1 MNRTTFSAFAVALL
15 VCSTPVLADDAALKS
30 MLHSFQ
36 PEGQATLERLYQDET
51 QSTCSTYRPGKPI
64 PKAVSGRI
72 EKINMQMITYP
83 AKLMG
88 DWRSG
93 ERIAQSG
100 IGMQY
105 SDDYKRGA
113 GANCYAC
120 HQLSPQELSFGTI
133 GPSLRNFGKQRG
145 TSEAIVKYTYGKIY
159 NAHAYSACTNMPRF
173 GANGILTQA
182 QIADLTALL
191 LDPESPVNK

>member
-1 MNRTTFSAFAVALL
+1 MKKFFGMTAAAGLLALSAAAG
-15 VCSTPVLADDAALKS
+15 ADDALNV
-30 MLHSFQ
+30 MLHSFK
-36 PEGQATLERLYQDET
+36 PEGQASLERLYQDET
-51 QSTCSTYRPGKPI
+51 QATCSKYRPGKAI
-64 PKAVSGRI
+64 PKSVAARV
-72 EKINMQMITYP
+72 EKINMQTIDYP
-83 AKLMG
+83 QKLMG
-88 DWRSG
+88 DWRVG

-133 GPSLRNFGKQRG
+133 GPSLRNFGKLRG
-145 TSEAIVKYTYGKIY
+145 TGEAIVKYTYGKIY
-159 NAHAYSACTNMPRF
+159 NAHAYNACSNMPRF
-173 GANGILTQA
+173 GASGILTKA

-191 LDPESPVNK
+191 LDPNSPVNK

>member
-1 MNRTTFSAFAVALL
+1 MKKIFSAVAAAG
-15 VCSTPVLADDAALKS
+15 VLAFSGAVQAGDELDV
-30 MLHSFQ
+30 MLRSFK

-51 QSTCSTYRPGKPI
+51 QATCSKYRPGKAI
-64 PKAVSGRI
+64 PKAVAERVQ
-72 EKINMQMITYP
+72 KINRQLIEYP
-83 AKLMG
+83 QKLMG

-105 SDDYKRGA
+105 SDDYRRGA

-120 HQLSPQELSFGTI
+120 HQLSPQEVSFGTI
-133 GPSLRNFGKQRG
+133 GPSLRNFGKLRG
-145 TSEAIVKYTYGKIY
+145 NSEAIVKYTYGKIY

-191 LDPESPVNK
+191 LDPNSPVNK

>member
-1 MNRTTFSAFAVALL
+1 MKALFSTLAVSFTVFAAPAF
-15 VCSTPVLADDAALKS
+15 ADDAALKS
-30 MLHSFQ
+30 MLHSFK
-36 PEGQATLERLYQDET
+36 PECQATLERLYQDET
-51 QSTCSTYRPGKPI
+51 QATCSKYRPGTPI
-64 PKAVSGRI
+64 PKAVSARI
-72 EKINMQMITYP
+72 EKLNMQMISYP

-93 ERIAQSG
+93 ERLAQSG

-145 TSEAIVKYTYGKIY
+145 TSEAMVKYTYGKIY
-159 NAHAYSACTNMPRF
+159 NAHAYSACSNMPRF

-191 LDPESPVNK
+191 LDPASPVNK

>member
-1 MNRTTFSAFAVALL
+1 MKKLNLAFAACGLFAFAASAFA
-15 VCSTPVLADDAALKS
+15 DDALNT
-30 MLHSFQ
+30 MLHSFR

-51 QSTCSTYRPGKPI
+51 QATCSKYRPGKAI
-64 PKAVSGRI
+64 PKAVSARV
-72 EKINMQMITYP
+72 EKINMQSIAYP
-83 AKLMG
+83 KKLMG

-120 HQLSPQELSFGTI
+120 HQLAPQELSFGTI

-145 TSEAIVKYTYGKIY
+145 NSEAIVKYTFGKIY
-159 NAHAYSACTNMPRF
+159 NAQAYNACSNMPRF
-173 GANGILTQA
+173 GANGILTEA
-182 QIADLTALL
+182 QIADLVALL
-191 LDPESPVNK
+191 LDPDSPVNK

>member
-1 MNRTTFSAFAVALL
+1 MNKTTLSALAATLL
-15 VCSTPVLADDAALKS
+15 VGSASALAGDGALNT
-30 MLHSFQ
+30 MLHSFR

-51 QSTCSTYRPGKPI
+51 QATCSRYRPGKPI
-64 PKAVSGRI
+64 PKAVSARI
-72 EKINMQMITYP
+72 EKINMQMISYP

-88 DWRSG
+88 DWRNG

-159 NAHAYSACTNMPRF
+159 NAHAYSACSNMPRF